1 MQRKTYLVTGAN
13 SEVGA
18 AICNLALW
26 DGNTVIALYH
36 SKNDRISSLD
46 EGLGRKV
53 LVQADFRERNSVEAL
68 IAHHKKMLS
77 KVDVFISCAAVRND
91 VQYGE
96 ISTEDLI
103 EHFSVNTIPH
113 ILLTQY
119 LGPLMQRKKWGRIV
133 ICSSIGVKFG
143 GGENSFCYSSSK
155 LAGELIPKA
164 AKEWSVSNVLVNV
177 ARVGVTETNSKIA
190 IGEEQIKERAA
201 LIPMK
206 RLAQP
211 EEIAKSIY
219 WLASDKNTYITG
231 QIIPIS
237 GGE

>member
-1 MQRKTYLVTGAN
+1 M
-13 SEVGA
+13 
-18 AICNLALW
+18 
-26 DGNTVIALYH
+26 
-36 SKNDRISSLD
+36 
-46 EGLGRKV
+46 
-53 LVQADFRERNSVEAL
+53 
-68 IAHHKKMLS
+68 
-77 KVDVFISCAAVRND
+77 
-91 VQYGE
+91 
-96 ISTEDLI
+96 
-103 EHFSVNTIPH
+103 
-113 ILLTQY
+113 
-119 LGPLMQRKKWGRIV
+119 
-133 ICSSIGVKFG
+133 
-143 GGENSFCYSSSK
+143 
-155 LAGELIPKA
+155 
-164 AKEWSVSNVLVNV
+164 LVNV